1 MGRSRRQYG
10 ASFKA
15 RVALE
20 AIREKKT
27 INQIASQFGIH
38 PALVTRWRKEMLAG
52 AERVF
57 SPVDGGPTTR
67 KKSGN
72 EPETR
77 DLFEQ
82 IGRLNM
88 ELDWLKKKLQP
99 FD

>member
-1 MGRSRRQYG
+1 MVIRKRQYD

-20 AIREKKT
+20 VIREKKT
-27 INQIASQFGIH
+27 VNQLASQFGIH
-38 PALVTRWRKEMLAG
+38 PTLLTRWRKEMLAG
-52 AERVF
+52 AEQVF
-57 SPVDGGPTTR
+57 SGGGGGPKTR
-67 KKSGN
+67 KKTGN
-72 EPETR
+72 EPEVK

>member
-27 INQIASQFGIH
+27 INQLASQFGIH

-57 SPVDGGPTTR
+57 SPGDGGPTTK

-72 EPETR
+72 EPEAR
-77 DLFEQ
+77 DLF
-82 IGRLNM
+82 
-88 ELDWLKKKLQP
+88 
-99 FD
+99 

>member
-1 MGRSRRQYG
+1 MVLRSRPG
-10 ASFKA
+10 LPWKPFVILLS
-15 RVALE
+15 
-20 AIREKKT
+20 
-27 INQIASQFGIH
+27 INQLASQFGIH

-57 SPVDGGPTTR
+57 SLGDSGPATR